1 VGKNEVGLQRDQ
13 FLRKNVASLPRLP
26 GAPRPLDQR
35 EVAKRVAHR
44 AAQRLGPVNDEQAGD
59 IRFKPARDQVGQQR
73 QARRFADT
81 QGGFRRVFNGLAV
94 SFQTM
99 Y

>member
-1 VGKNEVGLQRDQ
+1 MDL
-13 FLRKNVASLPRLP
+13 A
-26 GAPRPLDQR
+26 PLDQR

-73 QARRFADT
+73 LDHGGVLRRTQGHRQHVFVTSSVDADRCHQDMLIDT
-81 QGGFRRVFNGLAV
+81 QPVDLDHQQV
-94 SFQTM
+94 E
-99 Y
+99 